1 MGIICTCCCFK
12 PFKTQGG
19 SIMARVKGPNYKVAR
34 RLSFSILETGEEL
47 QKRAYAP
54 GQHGPTKRIKLSNYG
69 LQLREKQRIRYMYQ
83 MNEKQFANTY
93 KRALKM
99 PGNTGHNFLVL
110 LESRLDNIVYRL
122 GFATTRRA
130 ARQLV
135 AHGHILVDGKKVD
148 IPSFQVKPGME
159 VEVKE
164 KSKKLQV
171 INDALE
177 SKMTTV
183 AFVELDKENKK
194 GKYIRLPERNE
205 LNTEI
210 NEALVVEYYNR

>member
-1 MGIICTCCCFK
+1 
-12 PFKTQGG
+12 
-19 SIMARVKGPNYKVAR
+19 MARVKGPNYKVAR